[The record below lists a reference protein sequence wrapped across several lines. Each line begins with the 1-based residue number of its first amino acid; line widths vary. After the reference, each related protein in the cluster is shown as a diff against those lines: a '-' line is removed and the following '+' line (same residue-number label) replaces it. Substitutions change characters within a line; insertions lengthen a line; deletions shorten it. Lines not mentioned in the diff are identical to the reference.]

1 MPTAAIYT
9 FGAGI
14 LVPLKNP
21 DGANVE
27 SLALTVSTTYP
38 SGQVMFEE
46 TAGVY
51 GKYTG
56 AQTLISTATSAI
68 TESGTVGTYT
78 IANTLVA
85 GQYVTVSGAVP
96 AGYNG
101 TFEVASATT
110 SLFTVNGLPAGL
122 VTPATTQGVVRTA
135 QYPTHILQYACI
147 TDASGNVSFGSGI
160 TAGSTE
166 WGQTAKSA
174 PAFRSGYFSC
184 ADLTGLD
191 AYAVSVLGRI
201 VQGTIAAGHFVL
213 NGN

>member
-1 MPTAAIYT
+1 MPTTAIAT

-14 LVPLKNP
+14 LVPLKEP
-21 DGANVE
+21 DMAPCE
-27 SLALTVSTTYP
+27 SLALTVSTTYLH
-38 SGQVMFEE
+38 GQILFEE

-85 GQYVTVSGAVP
+85 GQYVTISGAVP

-122 VTPATTQGVVRTA
+122 VTPATTQGVVRTS
-135 QYPTHILQYACI
+135 QRPTHILQYDCI
-147 TDASGNVSFGSGI
+147 TDAAGLVTFG
-160 TAGSTE
+160 AGPAGTSE
-166 WGQTAKSA
+166 WGQTASSA
-174 PAFRSGYFSC
+174 PAFYRGYFSC
-184 ADLTGLD
+184 ADLLGLD
-191 AYAVSVLGRI
+191 AYAVASMGRLI
-201 VQGTIAAGHFVL
+201 QGTIAAGHFL
-213 NGN
+213 LGG